1 MATPTRPLARLFRP
15 RVFFNQHITH
25 RQPQRLS
32 ILRSYATTQNLD
44 NVYDIVI
51 VGGGIA
57 GTALAC
63 SLAANST
70 MRDYRVALI
79 EAMDLSNTTNWT
91 PETNKYSNRVVS
103 LTPHALKYFTKVGV
117 TDQLYHDRLCP
128 YSRMQVWDGVTDA
141 RIEFDTALLEQL
153 GVNMDEKDPAIAY
166 MVENVHLQHA
176 ILKHLEA
183 CRGIGA
189 TVDTFQKARVENISL
204 DKESALS
211 SGEEEL
217 NLADWPVVT
226 LNNGVSLKAR
236 LLVGADGVNSPV
248 RSFANIESL
257 GWDYNMHGVVATF
270 KVDQSRPC
278 NTSYQRFLPT
288 GPIAMLPLA
297 NGYASMVWSSPPEIA
312 TKLKKMPAD
321 AFCTLVNAAFRLST
335 ADLKFLYSQLD
346 KDTFEP
352 LVDFQ
357 AEYDWREK
365 VNKHGL
371 SDMEIANRDFNLPPR
386 VESVDDKSRASFP
399 LRLRNSQSYFAN
411 RVVLVGDAAHTVH
424 PLAGQGLNQG
434 ILDVECLADI
444 LQQGA
449 ANGQDIGNIHLLR
462 EYASVRYLR
471 NIVMISACDK
481 LHRLYTTDFAPVTW
495 IRSLGLSAVNQLDFV
510 KGEIMKYAMGI
521 EYTGTAQQEQKQQ
534 NNLS

>member
-1 MATPTRPLARLFRP
+1 MATTRPFTRLFQP
-15 RVFFNQHITH
+15 RVFQQNIT
-25 RQPQRLS
+25 RRFATPF
-32 ILRSYATTQNLD
+32 RSYATTQNLE
-44 NVYDIVI
+44 NIYDIVI

-63 SLAANST
+63 SLAANPT

-79 EAMDLSNTTNWT
+79 EAMDLSNTNSWT
-91 PETNKYSNRVVS
+91 PIPNQYSNRVVS
-103 LTPHALKYFTKVGV
+103 LTPHALKYFSKIGV
-117 TDQLYHDRLCP
+117 TDQLYRDRLCP

-153 GVNMDEKDPAIAY
+153 GINLDEKDTAIAY

-183 CRGIGA
+183 CRGVGA
-189 TVDTFQKARVENISL
+189 SVDTFQKVRVEDISL
-204 DKESALS
+204 EKKNPEQQQQ
-211 SGEEEL
+211 EEGL
-217 NLADWPVVT
+217 DLADWPVIE
-226 LNNGVSLKAR
+226 LNNGMSLKAR
-236 LLVGADGVNSPV
+236 LLVGADGINSPV

-270 KVDQSRPC
+270 KVDSSRPC
-278 NTSYQRFLPT
+278 DTSFQRFLPT

-297 NGYASMVWSSPPEIA
+297 NGYASMVWSSPPHIA

-321 AFCTLVNAAFRLST
+321 AFCTLVNAAFRLSP

-352 LVDFQ
+352 TVDFQ
-357 AEYDWREK
+357 SEFDWRQK

-371 SDMEIANRDFNLPPR
+371 NEMEVIERELSFPPLVKS
-386 VESVDDKSRASFP
+386 VEEKSRASFP

-434 ILDVECLADI
+434 ILDVECLADV

-471 NIVMISACDK
+471 NLVMISACDK

-495 IRSLGLSAVNQLDFV
+495 IRSLGLSAVNSLDFV
-510 KGEIMKYAMGI
+510 KAEIMKYAMGI
-521 EYTGTAQQEQKQQ
+521 EYTGTQSGQTQEQQQ
-534 NNLS
+534 QQQSSS

>member
-1 MATPTRPLARLFRP
+1 MATTRPLTRLFRS
-15 RVFFNQHITH
+15 RVLFNQPIT
-25 RQPQRLS
+25 QPQPS
-32 ILRSYATTQNLD
+32 ILRSYATTTQNLD
-44 NVYDIVI
+44 NVYDVVI

-63 SLAANST
+63 SLAANPT

-79 EAMDLSNTTNWT
+79 EAMDLSNTHNWT

-103 LTPHALKYFTKVGV
+103 LTPHALNYFTKVGV
-117 TDQLYHDRLCP
+117 ANQLYQDRLCP

-153 GVNMDEKDPAIAY
+153 GVHKMNGNDPAIAY

-183 CRGIGA
+183 CRGVGA
-189 TVDTFQKARVENISL
+189 TVDTLQKVRVENISL
-204 DKESALS
+204 DKEKS
-211 SGEEEL
+211 EEGL
-217 NLADWPVVT
+217 DLTDWPVVE
-226 LNNGVSLKAR
+226 LNNGMALKAR
-236 LLVGADGVNSPV
+236 LLVGADGINSPV

-270 KVDQSRPC
+270 KVDPSRPC

-297 NGYASMVWSSPPEIA
+297 NGYASMVWSAPPKIA

-321 AFCTLVNAAFRLST
+321 AFCALVNAAFRLSP

-352 LVDFQ
+352 TVDFQ
-357 AEYDWREK
+357 SEYDWREK
-365 VNKHGL
+365 VNNHGL
-371 SDMEIANRDFNLPPR
+371 SEMEILDRDMSLFPPK

-449 ANGQDIGNIHLLR
+449 SNGQDIGNIHLLR

-471 NIVMISACDK
+471 NLVMISACDK

-495 IRSLGLSAVNQLDFV
+495 LRSLGLTAVNQLDFV
-510 KGEIMKYAMGI
+510 KAEIMKYAMGI
-521 EYTGTAQQEQKQQ
+521 EYTGTEEKQQESK
-534 NNLS
+534 NRNFS